1 VAFTTD
7 PWYLLAMRR
16 VLLALAALVGVT
28 TCTPGTSGNGHSPSP
43 SPLPSLAPDFGRY
56 VGAYQT
62 GGGGTWVINASG
74 HLLNLR
80 DSSFR
85 RLYPTAA
92 IDRFTTGPGFA
103 IPAPVQATVSFHM
116 SGARADAITFT
127 PTHGQSVEARRLPFK
142 ETEVRIQAQ
151 GATLAGTMTEPLTP
165 GPHPGI
171 VIIHGSEPGERFYY
185 GVWVGLYAS
194 LGMTVLAYDK
204 RGHGESTGTYPG
216 ELASERALNIYASDA
231 SVALRFLA
239 AWPGVDPRR
248 VGFHGGSQ
256 GGWTVPLAI
265 DRYHAPAA
273 FALLFSAPAVTVDQ
287 QDTWAGFSASSRT
300 LPSASAS
307 DMDAAV
313 RAAPTTGYDP
323 RPVLAGVT
331 QPILW
336 VNGAVDRQVPTT
348 VNTEVLRSF
357 HHPNWDIEV
366 LPGVDHGLFENP
378 SGLEPDEAKAT
389 MLAGGIWDMIAAWL
403 AKYAGGLPLA

>member
-1 VAFTTD
+1 
-7 PWYLLAMRR
+7 M
-16 VLLALAALVGVT
+16 
-28 TCTPGTSGNGHSPSP
+28 
-43 SPLPSLAPDFGRY
+43 
-56 VGAYQT
+56 
-62 GGGGTWVINASG
+62 
-74 HLLNLR
+74 
-80 DSSFR
+80 
-85 RLYPTAA
+85 
-92 IDRFTTGPGFA
+92 
-103 IPAPVQATVSFHM
+103 
-116 SGARADAITFT
+116 
-127 PTHGQSVEARRLPFK
+127 PFK
-142 ETEVRIQAQ
+142 ESEVRLQAQ
-151 GATLAGTMTEPLTP
+151 GATLAGTITEPLMP

-194 LGMTVLAYDK
+194 LGMTVLSYDK

-216 ELASERALNIYASDA
+216 EFASERALNTYASDA

-239 AWPGVDPRR
+239 AWPGVDSRR

-287 QDTWAGFSASSRT
+287 QDAWAGFRASSRT

-313 RAAPTTGYDP
+313 RAVPTTGYEP
-323 RPVLAGVT
+323 RPVLARVM

-348 VNTEVLRSF
+348 VNMEILRSF
-357 HHPNWDIEV
+357 HRPNWDIEA

-378 SGLEPDEAKAT
+378 SGLEPDEVKAT
-389 MLAGGIWDMIAAWL
+389 RLAGGIWDMIAAWL
-403 AKYAGGLPLA
+403 VKYAGSLPLA